1 MIARSIV
8 IVALFG
14 LAGCDTTDRHMGLAT
29 AQNIAA
35 HQAAARDPS
44 VPLEG
49 GSAVLGASAV
59 KRYQSGTVRQPGFST
74 VEPASVPGDTAPAPS
89 PR

>member
-1 MIARSIV
+1 MTGRGIV
-8 IVALFG
+8 ILMAVA
-14 LAGCDTTDRHMGLAT
+14 LAGCDTTDPQMGRAL
-29 AQNIAA
+29 AQNAA
-35 HQAAARDPS
+35 AQELAARDPA

-74 VEPASVPGDTAPAPS
+74 VEPASVPGDTTPPPAP
-89 PR
+89 R